1 MVLRPRA
8 AGGICG
14 GHERRS
20 GVVAGA
26 TWVVDDDGG
35 AGCMGVQAA
44 AGVDRVHST
53 CASIC
58 AGLYACSKK
67 RFQRHAKRLIA
78 TQSGFGTILFD

>member
-58 AGLYACSKK
+58 AGLYACSKRDSNAMQK
-67 RFQRHAKRLIA
+67 
-78 TQSGFGTILFD
+78 D